1 MFFSY
6 TTQFL
11 DFLKKSECFSTPPP
25 SEAEMFE
32 NRLIRIQVMM
42 SPIIELLNYIVKT
55 FLEEWQQQISHFI
68 IGSLNVPSAS
78 NSYLIE
84 WKNHLKMWENVVT
97 PYLYMYST
105 ASPNSYLERK
115 ENLTPFFRIR
125 WFDRVRLPI
134 DSIFPMG
141 GMGSFFIIIF

>member
-1 MFFSY
+1 
-6 TTQFL
+6 
-11 DFLKKSECFSTPPP
+11 
-25 SEAEMFE
+25 
-32 NRLIRIQVMM
+32 M
-42 SPIIELLNYIVKT
+42 SNNKT
-55 FLEEWQQQISHFI
+55 FIIHCQGLFEEWQQQISHFI

-115 ENLTPFFRIR
+115 ENLIPFFRIR

-134 DSIFPMG
+134 DSIFPIG
-141 GMGSFFIIIF
+141 WNGQFFHNHFLRYVPNMHFSNN